1 MPDFPTKRSRK
12 ELISLHGKQ
21 YLHRLIPDPKG
32 NINMLIMD
40 MAGLERERE
49 REREREIAVSLQRD
63 TPEILMETGWSA
75 VRACRDWSSATGAS
89 SAATGSDGTPFS
101 RTTVI
106 NLFLTAR
113 KVKSQ
118 FQSPKLGKI

>member
-12 ELISLHGKQ
+12 ELISLRGKQ

-40 MAGLERERE
+40 MAGPERE

-63 TPEILMETGWSA
+63 TPEILMETGWRA

-113 KVKSQ
+113 NVKSQ